1 MRGEIK
7 HIDRYKQLISYGG
20 MELMRRITPTD
31 IDGFIDLNGKCF
43 IYIEGKLINKTMDY
57 GQRLA
62 LENVVKSH
70 EKANHMSCAII
81 FRHNTK
87 ADEIIDAKNQSVD
100 EVYLRGK
107 NDIFKWRKI
116 KNTKLLEFL
125 NNYMEYVKENN
136 VKI

>member
-7 HIDRYKQLISYGG
+7 HIDRYKQLISYGV